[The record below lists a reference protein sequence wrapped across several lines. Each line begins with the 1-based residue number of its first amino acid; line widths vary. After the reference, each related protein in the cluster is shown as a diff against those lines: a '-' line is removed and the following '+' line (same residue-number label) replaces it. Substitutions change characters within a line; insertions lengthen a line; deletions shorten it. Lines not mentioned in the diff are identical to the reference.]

1 MAIDHLPKYSAF
13 APAQTTSPHLG
24 LFLSRQR
31 VFLSHRRWAICHRNA
46 GVVWRT
52 VFVSARDGNE
62 PDEPGKNESNH
73 KQGFAKNRT
82 EREPKCHGS
91 YSVLSLDETV
101 GTFTHFTVN
110 EAVYFTLANQVQVPA

>member
-1 MAIDHLPKYSAF
+1 M
-13 APAQTTSPHLG
+13 
-24 LFLSRQR
+24 
-31 VFLSHRRWAICHRNA
+31 
-46 GVVWRT
+46 
-52 VFVSARDGNE
+52 FVSARDGNE